1 MPKAERA
8 RAPKA
13 GPYSRL
19 PLPLPAAGL
28 ERQSSVEEEESCSSD
43 DERAGSGGGAKARKR
58 LRAGGGGA
66 QAREHACPHCASTFM
81 KKSHCDQHV
90 RTCVLRLLDV

>member
-19 PLPLPAAGL
+19 PLSLPAAGL
-28 ERQSSVEEEESCSSD
+28 ERQSSVEEEEPCSSD
-43 DERAGSGGGAKARKR
+43 DERVGSGGGAKARKR
-58 LRAGGGGA
+58 VRAGGGGA
-66 QAREHACPHCASTFM
+66 QTWRHACLHCMTTS
-81 KKSHCDQHV
+81 
-90 RTCVLRLLDV
+90 